1 MIRWHF
7 AENFPAGVV
16 SLSLTLRVFQGPPS
30 LSIQNRVSDQSDR
43 PSRSLHP
50 ETLAIRT
57 QTPTSAEREHSTP
70 LFLTS
75 SFVFDDAEQ
84 ARALFADEEPGNI
97 YSRYSNPNIDEFVR
111 KMALLE
117 GAEDGIAFASG
128 MAAVFGSMAAYLKSG
143 DHVVASRALFGS
155 THQLFAKLFPR
166 WGITSSYVDADAHA
180 DVWASAVQPSTKL
193 LFVET
198 PSNPGL
204 ALIDLEKLGNLASDR
219 GLLLVVDNCFTT
231 PMLQQPVKWGA
242 HLVVHSATKF
252 IDGQGRV
259 LGGVVVG
266 TAKLITD
273 LRFFVRHTGPAM
285 SPFNAWVL
293 SKSLETL
300 SVRMERHCANAL
312 AIATHF
318 ERYEGLAFVR
328 YPYLPSHPD
337 FALAKKQMSGG
348 GGIVVLE
355 LKGGLERA
363 RRFLDALEL
372 LSHTPNLGDVRSI
385 VTHPSSTT
393 HSKLS
398 EAERV
403 QVGIVPGLIRISV
416 GLEHRDDIIADIEQ
430 ALGRSA

>member
-1 MIRWHF
+1 
-7 AENFPAGVV
+7 
-16 SLSLTLRVFQGPPS
+16 
-30 LSIQNRVSDQSDR
+30 
-43 PSRSLHP
+43 LHP
-50 ETLAIRT
+50 DTLAIRT
-57 QTPTSAEREHSTP
+57 QTPRGAEREHSTP
-70 LFLTS
+70 LYLTS

-84 ARALFADEEPGNI
+84 ARALFAEEVQGNV
-97 YSRYSNPNIDEFVR
+97 YSRYANPNTDEFIA

-155 THQLFAKLFPR
+155 THQLFTKLFPR
-166 WGITSSYVDADAHA
+166 WGITATYVDADATP
-180 DVWASAVQPSTKL
+180 DTWAAAVQPSTRM

-204 ALIDLEKLGNLASDR
+204 ALIDLEMLGILARER
-219 GLLLVVDNCFTT
+219 GLLFVVDNCFTT
-231 PMLQQPVKWGA
+231 PTLQQPIRWGA

-266 TAKLITD
+266 SAELISE
-273 LRFFVRHTGPAM
+273 LRFFIRHTGPAM

-300 SVRMERHCANAL
+300 SLRMERHCSNAL
-312 AIATHF
+312 ALATHF
-318 ERYEGLAFVR
+318 EHHASLDFVR
-328 YPYLPSHPD
+328 YPYLASHPD
-337 FALAKKQMSGG
+337 HALAKKQMSAG

-372 LSHTPNLGDVRSI
+372 LSHTPNLGDSRSI
-385 VTHPSSTT
+385 VTHPTSTT
-393 HSKLS
+393 HSKLT
-398 EAERV
+398 EAERQ
-403 QVGIVPGLIRISV
+403 QVGIVPGMVRVSV

-430 ALGRSA
+430 ALDRSA